1 MIHKSAQKLDPR
13 EQHYWIEGPR
23 QGMPLFLRYL
33 PPLTRQACQLRPIL
47 YVHGATFPSG
57 LSIAHRFD
65 GYSWRDALCEAGFDV
80 WGFDFTA
87 MDIRTDIPR

>member
-13 EQHYWIEGPR
+13 EQHYWIESSH
-23 QGMPLFLRYL
+23 QGMQLFLRYL
-33 PPLTRQACQLRPIL
+33 PPLTRQADRVRPIL
-47 YVHGATFPSG
+47 YIHGATFPSA

-80 WGFDFTA
+80 
-87 MDIRTDIPR
+87 